1 MLKAH
6 LRLEGIKDG
15 FDDEALAQH
24 DLVSHG
30 HQAVPQVPADT
41 RNEVQTALSECLKQV
56 LTDIAFVGVELARQ
70 MPGHLIQHGAVGGVA
85 GVIFKA
91 MIWPLWLMTK
101 CSLRPKNHPML
112 VLPRAAKPSK
122 TLWRWMRRL
131 WQTASLVESTK

>member
-6 LRLEGIKDG
+6 LRLEGIQDG
-15 FDDEALAQH
+15 FDEEALAQH

-30 HQAVPQVPADT
+30 HQVVPHVAADT
-41 RNEVQTALSECLKQV
+41 SNEVQAALPECLEQV
-56 LTDIAFVGVELARQ
+56 LTDIAFVGIELAGQVPRD
-70 MPGHLIQHGAVGGVA
+70 LIQNGAVGVLP
-85 GVIFKA
+85 GVIFTA

-131 WQTASLVESTK
+131 

>member
-15 FDDEALAQH
+15 FDDEALARH

-30 HQAVPQVPADT
+30 HQVVPHVPADT
-41 RNEVQTALSECLKQV
+41 AAEVQAALPESLEQV
-56 LTDIAFVGVELARQ
+56 LTAIALVGVELADQ
-70 MPGHLIQHGAVGGVA
+70 CLVISSSTVLSAVLP
-85 GVIFKA
+85 GVIFTA

-122 TLWRWMRRL
+122 TL
-131 WQTASLVESTK
+131 

>member
-24 DLVSHG
+24 DLVSQG
-30 HQAVPQVPADT
+30 HQIVSHVPADT
-41 RNEVQTALSECLKQV
+41 SNEVQAALPECPEQV

-70 MPGHLIQHGAVGGVA
+70 MPGDLIQHGAVGDVA
-85 GVIFKA
+85 GVIFTA

-101 CSLRPKNHPML
+101 CSLKPKNHPML

-122 TLWRWMRRL
+122 TL
-131 WQTASLVESTK
+131 